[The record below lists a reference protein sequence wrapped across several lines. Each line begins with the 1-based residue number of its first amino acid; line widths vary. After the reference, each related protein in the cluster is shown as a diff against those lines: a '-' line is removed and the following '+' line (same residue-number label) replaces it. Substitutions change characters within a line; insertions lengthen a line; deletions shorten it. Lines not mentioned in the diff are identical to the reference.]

1 LRALKRAARIFS
13 KKRLTRRDAFPIS
26 PHADGA
32 SAFERM

>member
-1 LRALKRAARIFS
+1 LRAAELRGWRFS
-13 KKRLTRRDAFPIS
+13 KNRLTRRDSFPIS

>member
-1 LRALKRAARIFS
+1 LRALNWATLVFL
-13 KKRLTRRDAFPIS
+13 KKRLTRRSAFPIS